1 MWQGNHQ
8 SRENLRIPLF
18 FRRGAVYLICIIVL
32 FVSISIMTTIKPAY
46 RVSSQMITEWTSNI
60 DSSIFLN
67 LIGMENRAFKQALP
81 EEQTFPDL
89 SSTLFQVATSVQPN
103 DPRSLLGK
111 ELPGF
116 STFDSRILIAGE
128 GTDYTNL
135 PMESSPPLEEVL
147 KEREA
152 VLEEE
157 ELAEPVPEQEG
168 TPTTGERDVV
178 FIYNSHNRES
188 FLPHLPGVTD
198 PNRAQH
204 REVNITK
211 VSDRLAKGMEANGI
225 GTNVSDTDVVAMLND
240 RGMTHAQSYQAS
252 RNVVEE
258 AFASNDDLTYI
269 FDLHRDSVSRDITTT
284 EINGEVYA
292 RIMFVVGAEHENY
305 EQNLALATK
314 FHEMIEAKY
323 PGLSRGVLAK
333 EGAGTNGV
341 FNQDLSG
348 NSLLVEFGGVGNK
361 LEELYRS
368 ADAVADVF
376 ADYYWDAEAV
386 NAEE

>member
-1 MWQGNHQ
+1 MLQGNHQ
-8 SRENLRIPLF
+8 SRENLRIPPF
-18 FRRGAVYLICIIVL
+18 FRRSAVYLICIIML

-89 SSTLFQVATSVQPN
+89 SSTLFQVATSLQPN
-103 DPRSLLGK
+103 DPTSLLGK

-116 STFDSRILIAGE
+116 STFDSNILIAGE

-135 PMESSPPLEEVL
+135 PVESSPPLEEVL
-147 KEREA
+147 KERET
-152 VLEEE
+152 VLEEGT
-157 ELAEPVPEQEG
+157 EPVPEQEG
-168 TPTTGERDVV
+168 IPTTGERDVV

-188 FLPHLPGVTD
+188 FLPHLPEVKEPD
-198 PNRAQH
+198 LAH
-204 REVNITK
+204 HDEVNITK
-211 VSDRLAKGMEANGI
+211 VSDRLAKGLEAKGI
-225 GTNVSDTDVVAMLND
+225 GTNVSDTDVAALLNEK
-240 RGMTHAQSYQAS
+240 GMSHAHSYQAS

-258 AFASNDDLTYI
+258 AFASNDDLNYV
-269 FDLHRDSVSRDITTT
+269 FDLHRDSVSRDVTTT
-284 EINGEVYA
+284 QINGEAYA
-292 RIMFVVGAEHENY
+292 RIMFVVGAEHENH
-305 EQNLALATK
+305 EQNLALATQL
-314 FHEMIEAKY
+314 HEMIEAKY
-323 PGLSRGVLAK
+323 PGLSRGVWPK

-348 NSLLVEFGGVGNK
+348 NSLLIEFGGVENK

-368 ADAVADVF
+368 ADAVAEVF
-376 ADYYWDAEAV
+376 GDYYWDAEEV
-386 NAEE
+386 NAE